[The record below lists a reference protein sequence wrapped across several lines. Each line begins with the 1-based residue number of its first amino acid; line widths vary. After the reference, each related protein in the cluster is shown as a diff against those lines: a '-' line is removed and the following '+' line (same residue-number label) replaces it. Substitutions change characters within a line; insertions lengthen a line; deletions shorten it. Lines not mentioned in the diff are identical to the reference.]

1 MARRLEIILGPT
13 AVGKTGFAI
22 RRALEVGSPVISCDS
37 RQIFKELKIGTAAP
51 SDEELSAVQ
60 HYFIRSIP
68 ITRNYTAG
76 IYEAEALELVNRLFS
91 EGHETLVMCG
101 GSMLYIDAFC
111 YGLDDF
117 PEVPL
122 QLRRHLMDCLQSE
135 GVEVLAQ
142 QLKELD
148 PVSYEELDL
157 SNGQR
162 VIRALE
168 VSMYTGQPFSSF
180 KTRRFKERDFE
191 IVKVGL
197 ERPREELYERIN
209 ARVEKMVEDGLEA
222 EARSML
228 PYRDLPALQT
238 VGYRE
243 FFEYFDGK
251 HDLETTI
258 RHIQADTRH
267 YAKRQL
273 TWWRRDGDIRWIP
286 ADSSLRSE

>member
-1 MARRLEIILGPT
+1 MPRRLEIILGPT
-13 AVGKTGFAI
+13 AVGKTGYAI

-37 RQIFKELKIGTAAP
+37 RQIYRELKIGTAVP
-51 SDEELSAVQ
+51 SDEELAAVK

-76 IYEAEALELVNRLFS
+76 IYEAEALDLVNKLFAQ
-91 EGHETLVMCG
+91 GHETLVMCG
-101 GSMLYIDAFC
+101 GSMLYVDAFC

-122 QLRRHLMDCLQSE
+122 QLREHLMECLRDE
-135 GVEVLAQ
+135 GVEVLAE
-142 QLKELD
+142 QLRELD

-168 VSMYTGQPFSSF
+168 VSMYTGRPFSSF

-191 IVKVGL
+191 IVKIGL
-197 ERPREELYERIN
+197 ERPREELYDRIN
-209 ARVEKMVEDGLEA
+209 ARVLRMVEEGLED
-222 EARSML
+222 EVRTLL

-238 VGYRE
+238 VGYKE
-243 FFEYFDGK
+243 MFEYFDGK
-251 HDLETTI
+251 YDRDATI
-258 RHIQADTRH
+258 AHIQAHTRH

-273 TWWRRDGDIRWIP
+273 TWWRRDGDIRWIR
-286 ADSSLRSE
+286 L

>member
-1 MARRLEIILGPT
+1 MPRRLEIILGPT
-13 AVGKTGFAI
+13 AVGKTGYAI

-37 RQIFKELKIGTAAP
+37 RQIFQELKIGTAAP
-51 SDEELSAVQ
+51 SDEEMAAVK

-76 IYEAEALELVNRLFS
+76 IYEVEAMELVNRLFA

-101 GSMLYIDAFC
+101 GSMMYIDAFC

-117 PEVPL
+117 PEVPV
-122 QLRRHLMDCLQSE
+122 QLREHLMECLRDE

-168 VSMYTGQPFSSF
+168 VSLYTGKPFSSY
-180 KTRRFKERDFE
+180 KTRTFKERDFE
-191 IVKVGL
+191 IVKIGL
-197 ERPREELYERIN
+197 ERPREQLYERIN
-209 ARVEKMVEDGLEA
+209 ARVEQMMADGLEA

-243 FFEYFDGK
+243 MFEYFDGK
-251 HDLETTI
+251 YDLETTVQ
-258 RHIQADTRH
+258 HIQASTRH

-273 TWWRRDGDIRWIP
+273 TWWRRDASILWQP
-286 ADSSLRSE
+286 A